1 MWCSKKI
8 SKEPYAPRKIYF
20 DLVLISTF
28 LPLAFG
34 NNHVLVYAMLCRVVN
49 DEYFDIML
57 KQMG

>member
-8 SKEPYAPRKIYF
+8 SNEPYSPRKVHF
-20 DLVLISTF
+20 DLVFISSF

-34 NNHVLVYAMLCRVVN
+34 NNHVLVYATLYGLVN
-49 DEYFDIML
+49 VEYFDIML

>member
-8 SKEPYAPRKIYF
+8 SKEPYAPKKVYF
-20 DLVLISTF
+20 DLVFISPF

-34 NNHVLVYAMLCRVVN
+34 NNQVLVYATLYRLVN
-49 DEYFDIML
+49 FEYFDIML